1 MVSLF
6 VYKGHVPLPA
16 RGDTLLGLTH
26 RIFLFYQIVY
36 LTANCVVVLCNASVM
51 VVVFAFPWLTAFVIS
66 DIAADRSDAGAEGA
80 IETFEGGTG
89 GVGEKV
95 LENKE
100 EVEMS
105 LIEVAVQKDF
115 AERWDLPVV

>member
-1 MVSLF
+1 M
-6 VYKGHVPLPA
+6 
-16 RGDTLLGLTH
+16 
-26 RIFLFYQIVY
+26 
-36 LTANCVVVLCNASVM
+36 VLCNASVM
-51 VVVFAFPWLTAFVIS
+51 VVVFAFPWLTAFVIR

-89 GVGEKV
+89 GGEKV

-105 LIEVAVQKDF
+105 WIEWVVQKDF
-115 AERWDLPVV
+115 AEHWDLPVV

>member
-1 MVSLF
+1 
-6 VYKGHVPLPA
+6 
-16 RGDTLLGLTH
+16 
-26 RIFLFYQIVY
+26 
-36 LTANCVVVLCNASVM
+36 M
-51 VVVFAFPWLTAFVIS
+51 VVVFAFPSLTAFVIR

-80 IETFEGGTG
+80 IETFEGGMG
-89 GVGEKV
+89 GGEEKV

-115 AERWDLPVV
+115 AEHWDLPVV

>member
-1 MVSLF
+1 
-6 VYKGHVPLPA
+6 
-16 RGDTLLGLTH
+16 
-26 RIFLFYQIVY
+26 
-36 LTANCVVVLCNASVM
+36 M
-51 VVVFAFPWLTAFVIS
+51 VVVFVFPWLTAFVIR

-89 GVGEKV
+89 GVEEKV

-115 AERWDLPVV
+115 AKHWDLPVV